1 MPNPELDKTLSKLSS
16 VSNRAKN
23 DSTFEFLSLAH
34 LLNVEYLKDCYQNLD
49 RNKAVGVDKVSWQ
62 EYGKDLQKNTENLVT
77 RLKRKSYKPLPARRV
92 YIPKGKDD
100 TRPLGISTIEN
111 KIVESGITKILQS
124 IYEADFLSCSYG
136 FRPNRNPHQ
145 ALKEIDTIIM
155 TKPVSYIVEADIKGF
170 FDNVSHDKL
179 MEFLKIR
186 IKDSS
191 LLFLINRFLKA
202 GYIDNNL
209 LVKTDKGTPQG
220 SILSPMLANIFLH
233 YVLDIWFEE
242 VVKSNTK
249 GYCELVRYADD
260 YVCLVQY
267 EDDAYRIK
275 RALENRFTKYELELH
290 PDKTRIFSFGRREK
304 LNARNQNRKAN
315 TFDFLGFTHFCDK
328 SRKGY
333 FKVGRKTSAKKFRLK
348 CKELNIWLKK
358 IRNAIPTKEWWKIL
372 KAKLRGHFEY
382 YGVSG
387 NYPSI
392 SRFYF
397 FAVRMVH
404 KWLNRRSQKKK
415 MSWSKMYKYL
425 TLYPLPK
432 ASIKHNL
439 YTLSHSSVS

>member
-16 VSNRAKN
+16 ISNRAKN

-155 TKPVSYIVEADIKGF
+155 TQPVSFIVEADIKGF

-191 LLFLINRFLKA
+191 LIFLINRFLKA

-209 LVKTDKGTPQG
+209 VVKTDKGTPQG

-304 LNARNQNRKAN
+304 ENAKSQNRKAN

-328 SRKGY
+328 TRNGR
-333 FKVGRKTSAKKFRLK
+333 FKVGRKTSAKKFRAK
-348 CKELNIWLKK
+348 CKELNIWLKQ

-372 KAKLRGHFEY
+372 KAILRGHFEY

-387 NYPSI
+387 NYLSI

-397 FAVRMVH
+397 VALKLIH

-415 MSWSKMYKYL
+415 MSWSKMHKYL

-432 ASIKHNL
+432 PGIRHNF